1 MSIGNAAK
9 RAPIT
14 MIDRPLTLHRID
26 PNLYRRAKLQHGL
39 LPGQI
44 GSQLRRAEQAVF
56 ERFQRVVADFGI
68 TPSEFGVLL
77 LIHENEGLS
86 QSELGK
92 AICADR
98 STIVALVDRFEE
110 SQMVVRAPSPF
121 DRRSHALRLTEKGKE
136 VMANLL
142 PRVQEHEKRLVAK
155 LTQEEQNMLLTLL
168 AKIAT

>member
-1 MSIGNAAK
+1 MVQ
-9 RAPIT
+9 
-14 MIDRPLTLHRID
+14 TLVTSQRID
-26 PNLYRRAKLQHGL
+26 PNLNRRAKLQHGL
-39 LPGQI
+39 LPGQL
-44 GSQLRRAEQAVF
+44 GSQLRRAELAVF

-98 STIVALVDRFEE
+98 STVVALIDRFEE
-110 SQMVVRAPSPF
+110 GHLVVRTPSPF
-121 DRRSHALRLTEKGKE
+121 DRRSHALRLTENGRD
-136 VMANLL
+136 VMSNLL
-142 PRVQEHEKRLVAK
+142 PRVQEHERRIVARLS
-155 LTQEEQNMLLTLL
+155 TEEQEQLIRLL